1 MQNTTIEDNV
11 VLGQPAGD
19 QAVAISLV
27 ETEIF
32 ASPQMR
38 VWVWPEGP
46 FVMSAPEVEVA
57 EAVINSVAR
66 PVLRSIQDVRLSA
79 SASHWLTRVQL
90 ACAPGRQTV

>member
-32 ASPQMR
+32 ALPRMR

-46 FVMSAPEVEVA
+46 FVMTEPDVGVA
-57 EAVINSVAR
+57 RAVITSVAR
-66 PVLRSIQDVRLSA
+66 PVLQSIQGVRFSTL
-79 SASHWLTRVQL
+79 LM
-90 ACAPGRQTV
+90 P